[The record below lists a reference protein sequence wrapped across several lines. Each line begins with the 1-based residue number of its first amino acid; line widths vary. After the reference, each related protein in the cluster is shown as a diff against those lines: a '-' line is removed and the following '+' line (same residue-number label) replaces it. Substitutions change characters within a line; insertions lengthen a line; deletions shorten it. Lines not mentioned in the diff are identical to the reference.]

1 MSTTK
6 RTPTAT
12 MQSALPRKNNNK
24 KVLIQDLHVE
34 FLASKVDDY
43 DCVNCFFKV
52 IDIDGVTKLRPLL
65 GLNDDKSFKIPVW
78 MSDKGESLL
87 KVKKKFVPGN
97 DYVKGGLYTINIEFI
112 LYNMVVDG
120 DTIKGY
126 YAKIQ
131 NIKKIESLDN
141 IEIKMDINNEN

>member
-6 RTPTAT
+6 RTPT
-12 MQSALPRKNNNK
+12 KHNNNK

-43 DCVNCFFKV
+43 DCVNCFFKI
-52 IDIDGVTKLRPLL
+52 IDIDGVSKLRPLL
-65 GLNDDKSFKIPVW
+65 GLNDDKSFKMPIW
-78 MSDKGESLL
+78 LTDKQESLL
-87 KVKKKFVPGN
+87 KVKKKFVPDDGN
-97 DYVKGGLYTINIEFI
+97 GYCVKGGLYTINIEFR
-112 LYNMVVDG
+112 LYSMTVDN

-131 NIKKIESLDN
+131 NIL
-141 IEIKMDINNEN
+141 KMNH

>member
-1 MSTTK
+1 MATK
-6 RTPTAT
+6 SLT
-12 MQSALPRKNNNK
+12 KKNNNNK
-24 KVLIQDLHVE
+24 KVLIQDLNVE

-43 DCVNCFFKV
+43 DCVNCFFKI
-52 IDIDGVTKLRPLL
+52 IDINGVSKLRPLL
-65 GLNDDKSFKIPVW
+65 GLNDDKSFKMPIW

-87 KVKKKFVPGN
+87 KVKKKFVPDDGN
-97 DYVKGGLYTINIEFI
+97 GYYVKGGLYTINIEFI
-112 LYNMVVDG
+112 LYNMTVDE